1 MQAAK
6 DTFYVALRDRLVQV
20 NPALTI
26 TIDGATR
33 PAIVVEENEPPISVE
48 KQNDAFYLQWGEA
61 EAAHP
66 ANSTLMTMKCVI
78 TYTSEGE
85 RESGGVGRGRDLS
98 ALDSVL
104 LAICSPPQ
112 AHKYDYS
119 SGTPAEL
126 GSFIFWSAPVL
137 AALKADTGQVGR
149 EARIA
154 IFFYPEVNQ
163 P

>member
-6 DTFYVALRDRLVQV
+6 DTFYIALRDRLVQL

-33 PAIVVEENEPPISVE
+33 PAIVVEENEPPTSVE
-48 KQNDAFYLQWGEA
+48 RQNDAFYLQWDAA
-61 EAAHP
+61 EAVHS
-66 ANSTLMTMKCVI
+66 ANSTLMSMECVI
-78 TYTSEGE
+78 AYTSEGE
-85 RESGGVGRGRDLS
+85 RETGGVGRGRGLS

-104 LAICSPPQ
+104 LAICSPPH

-119 SGTPAEL
+119 TGAPVEL
-126 GSFIFWSAPVL
+126 GSVIFWSPPVL
-137 AALKADTGQVGR
+137 KEPKTETAQVGR
-149 EARIA
+149 EAHITV
-154 IFFYPEVNQ
+154 FFYPEVNQ